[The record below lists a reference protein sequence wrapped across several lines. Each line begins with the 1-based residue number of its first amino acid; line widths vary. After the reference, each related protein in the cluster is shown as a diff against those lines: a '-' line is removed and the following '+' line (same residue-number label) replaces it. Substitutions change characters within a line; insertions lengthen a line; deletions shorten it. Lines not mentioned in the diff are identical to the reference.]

1 MIEIKY
7 NLYTVEQI
15 NSVSNKNVDIYF
27 NVHDACLE

>member
-1 MIEIKY
+1 MSMIEIKY

-27 NVHDACLE
+27 NVHDLV